1 MVFLYPKCLP
11 WAGKVLVD
19 DVWSGGKGGINPE
32 TGKEYPLMS
41 YAISKG
47 LYHPRCRDNH
57 STYFPKITKADDTW
71 TKEELK
77 AVGLRAKQEA
87 RQQYA
92 ERQTKKY
99 ERLAK
104 HSLDEENQRL
114 YAARE
119 KQWRNVR
126 FKTGGLSSK
135 EYAESKRPLA
145 NFRTVPEDQVVGIL
159 RKDSEEWI
167 KNLSKEEY
175 RAIRKYTYNSG
186 DKKPNRFF
194 ERLNAMLRGDLPEDE
209 RLREYANTISRAIKK
224 NKLQHDII
232 CYRNLDI
239 NIYKDFDIGDILEE
253 DQFISTSV
261 VKSSALSKPYK
272 VTLYVPKGS
281 SCAYIES
288 ISKFP
293 KQNELLLDKGCKFK
307 VLSKKEKESEL
318 EVIP

>member
-1 MVFLYPKCLP
+1 M
-11 WAGKVLVD
+11 VD

-57 STYFPKITKADDTW
+57 STYFPKL

-77 AVGLRAKQEA
+77 AVGLRTKQEA

-167 KNLSKEEY
+167 KNLSKEEC
-175 RAIRKYTYNSG
+175 RAIRKYTYNPG
-186 DKKPNRFF
+186 DKKPDRFF

-209 RLREYANTISRAIKK
+209 KLREYAEIISRALKK
-224 NKLQHDII
+224 NRLRHDVIA
-232 CYRNLDI
+232 YRGTEIDPTEGV
-239 NIYKDFDIGDILEE
+239 KIGGLFKAK
-253 DQFISTSV
+253 QFYSTSV
-261 VKSSALSKPYK
+261 LEKRSFGCKYKLEIYVK
-272 VTLYVPKGS
+272 KGAKA
-281 SCAYIES
+281 AYIER
-288 ISKFP
+288 ISVYKNQ
-293 KQNELLLDKGCKFK
+293 KELLLDKDCTYK
-307 VLSKKEKESEL
+307 VLSKRRNVIVI
-318 EVIP
+318 EVI